1 MQQAV
6 SFVEVSFEP
15 KMKVKLLAKHYDIL
29 VYLEA
34 GHGGSIYMEDRHG
47 PAPLT
52 PASVISPGRFLQG
65 HPLSCSLGLSFG
77 GPLGVSVPLLG
88 HRDDLCSVWGNSAQ
102 PLD

>member
-1 MQQAV
+1 
-6 SFVEVSFEP
+6 
-15 KMKVKLLAKHYDIL
+15 MKVKLLAKHYDIL

-65 HPLSCSLGLSFG
+65 HPLSCSWDSALEVHLEFQCPSWDTGMTCAQS
-77 GPLGVSVPLLG
+77 GVTLPNPSTKG
-88 HRDDLCSVWGNSAQ
+88 F
-102 PLD
+102 